1 MKRILALLSLALLLA
16 IGTAAQ
22 DYTSQF
28 SEAAMRERVKTLSSD
43 AFAGRGPGT
52 PGGQKAAEYI
62 AAQMRAAGVQP
73 GNGRSYFQPIDFI
86 AMKADPN
93 TTLHVSGKN
102 GTEDYRFLDDFV
114 AATGAQKA
122 SVKTRAELVF
132 VGYGIDSPLFN
143 WNDYKGNAADFR
155 GKYLMILVNDP
166 PATEKEPRLFGG
178 DALTYFGRWTY
189 KYEEAARRGA
199 AGVILVHT
207 DTSAGYGWNVIRSS
221 NGSWRYEILRSRSDK
236 TPFLNVRA
244 WATENAAQKILAQ
257 AGLDLNE
264 LAKAARTR
272 DFKPVKTGLTVSLD
286 LESETK
292 QISSPNVVGKVAGS
306 DPKLRSEYVVYSAH
320 YDHLGIGEPNK
331 DGDKIYNGAYDN
343 ASGVSAVLGIA
354 DVVAKMPVS
363 RRPKRSIF
371 FLFPAAEEQG
381 LLGAEYY
388 ARHPLVPLARTAAN
402 INLDGVNFV
411 GKVSDFIALGA
422 NRSSMIGYIESA
434 AKERKYTIK
443 DDPDPGQGFFFR
455 SDHFPF
461 AKAGVPAVNFS
472 HGSDFIDKSNKDAA
486 KFLFEYT
493 EKYYHQVGDEYHDW
507 WDMSAMVQ
515 EAEFALSFGIK
526 IANAPTMP
534 RYNEQDEFARPD
546 ALRFKTAKRK

>member
-1 MKRILALLSLALLLA
+1 MKKILVLFSLVSMLSICAF
-16 IGTAAQ
+16 AQ

-28 SEAAMRERVKTLSSD
+28 SEAKMRERVKTLSSD
-43 AFAGRGPGT
+43 AFEGRGPGT
-52 PGGQKAAEYI
+52 PGGQKAAKYI
-62 AAQMRAAGVQP
+62 ADQMRAAGVQP
-73 GNGRSYFQPIDFI
+73 GNGKSYFQQIDFI

-93 TTLHVSGKN
+93 TNLQVSGSK
-102 GTEDYRFLDDFV
+102 GEKDYRFLDDFV
-114 AATGAQKA
+114 AVTGAQAA
-122 SVKTRAELVF
+122 SVNTRAELVF
-132 VGYGIDSPLFN
+132 VGYGIDSPLYK

-166 PATEKEPRLFGG
+166 PATKDEADLFGG

-207 DTSAGYGWNVIRSS
+207 DRSAGYGWNVIRSS
-221 NGSWRYEILRSRSDK
+221 NGSWRYEILRTKSDK

-244 WATENAAQKILAQ
+244 WATENAAGHILEQ
-257 AGLDLNE
+257 AGLSLKDLSE
-264 LAKAARTR
+264 AAKSR
-272 DFKPVKTGLTVSLD
+272 DFRPVKTGLTVGLD
-286 LESETK
+286 LKSETK
-292 QISSPNVVGKVAGS
+292 HISSPNVVGKVTGS
-306 DPKLRSEYVVYSAH
+306 DAKLRDQYVIYTAH
-320 YDHLGIGEPNK
+320 YDHLGVGEPNK

-354 DVVAKMPVS
+354 EVLAKMPLKQ
-363 RRPKRSIF
+363 RPKRSIY

-388 ARHPLVPLARTAAN
+388 ARHPLVPLAKTAAN

-411 GKVSDFIALGA
+411 GKVDDFVALGA
-422 NRSSMIGYIESA
+422 NRSSMIDQINEA
-434 AKERKYTIK
+434 AKERNFTIK

-472 HGSDFIDKSNKDAA
+472 HGDHFIGGSSKDAS
-486 KFLFEYT
+486 KFLMDYT

-526 IANAPTMP
+526 IANAPKMP
-534 RYNEQDEFARPD
+534 RYKANDEFSAPD
-546 ALRFKTAKRK
+546 KKRLP